1 VINWLY
7 LAESISLKSF
17 TWSSPQHLGPLGPPG
32 PAMYAAKVSLLQQV
46 SSHGH
51 TGRELLGFATSAID
65 LPIHQLY
72 ITYMHVIYK
81 YYYTY
86 HGKKKFI
93 VILYKDVTMTIHI
106 SMQPAFFPFLT
117 WLSGDIWSMILRLAE
132 LWAPSSSYAELLFFR
147 SSWAFFF
154 GWDALRDRW
163 RRQTWKNWTL
173 QALHGDCHGVSW

>member
-1 VINWLY
+1 MIYWLY

-51 TGRELLGFATSAID
+51 TGRGLLGFATSAID

-72 ITYMHVIYK
+72 IMYMHVIYK

-154 GWDALRDRW
+154 RLGCTSRSLEKTDMEELDAPGTPW
-163 RRQTWKNWTL
+163 
-173 QALHGDCHGVSW
+173 